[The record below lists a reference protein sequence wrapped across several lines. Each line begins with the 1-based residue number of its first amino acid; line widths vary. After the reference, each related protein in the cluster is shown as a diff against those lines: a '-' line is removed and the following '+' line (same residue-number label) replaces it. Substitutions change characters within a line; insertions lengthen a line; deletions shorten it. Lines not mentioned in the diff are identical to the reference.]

1 MDLKNFESVRKA
13 AGELRKLVD
22 HIDIL
27 ILNAGRRR
35 FQERLAISI

>member
-13 AGELRKLVD
+13 AGELRKSVD

-27 ILNAGRRR
+27 ILNAGRHESHLG
-35 FQERLAISI
+35 FVILI